1 VPIQDIVPGRVE
13 IQSARFGDVF
23 IIEVSGEL
31 DLHGVDPLQAELDR
45 INRLGGRN
53 LIVDLL
59 AVPFLD
65 SAALGVLVGAAKRL
79 RAARGQMCLVADD
92 PRTLRVLQVTGLDRV
107 FALERRLSAAID
119 AAIAVGKER
128 ST

>member
-1 VPIQDIVPGRVE
+1 VPIQDIVPGPVD

-23 IIEVSGEL
+23 IIEASGEL
-31 DLHGVDPLQAELDR
+31 DLHGVDPLQAQFDR
-45 INRLGGRN
+45 IERLGGRTV
-53 LIVDLL
+53 IVDLL

-79 RAARGQMCLVADD
+79 LAARGHMFLVADD

-107 FALERRLSAAID
+107 FALERTLSAAID